1 MKGVRVGNSRVVLAW
16 LILTLSLVMVFFYFQ
31 ATCQK
36 VLRRHFERDYFQS
49 IANVIRLEF
58 LSVQELPAKS

>member
-1 MKGVRVGNSRVVLAW
+1 MAYLDTPLA
-16 LILTLSLVMVFFYFQ
+16 MVFFYFQ

-36 VLRRHFERDYFQS
+36 ILRRHFERDYVQS